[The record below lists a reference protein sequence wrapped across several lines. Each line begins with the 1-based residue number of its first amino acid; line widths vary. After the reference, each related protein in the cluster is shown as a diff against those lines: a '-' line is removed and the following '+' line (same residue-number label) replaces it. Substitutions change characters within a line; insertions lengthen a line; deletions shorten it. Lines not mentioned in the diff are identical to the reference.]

1 MPIEVTDVTEL
12 EIERRFNQQY
22 VYGTQLL
29 APDHYLSSIA
39 RKR

>member
-1 MPIEVTDVTEL
+1 MPIEVPDVTEL

-22 VYGTQLL
+22 VYGMQLL

-39 RKR
+39 REQ